1 MKKIMLILA
10 ITGVLI
16 SCSSKDEIIKKE
28 TVAEV
33 LVVKDE
39 AIIPLEEAVVEI
51 TEVVMVEVEKPVL
64 TDEDYKSVSEP
75 IKKLRKKPTPKPIN
89 KKLVIEEKVVPVEIV
104 METSVD
110 DALNI
115 DVDKQVANI
124 KTEVKVVDAETPKE
138 ESGSNKTLF
147 GILGVILVAAAA
159 MFVFKKK

>member
-10 ITGVLI
+10 ITGGLI
-16 SCSSKDEIIKKE
+16 SCSSKDEIIKEE
-28 TVAEV
+28 TVTEMV
-33 LVVKDE
+33 VVKDE
-39 AIIPLEEAVVEI
+39 AVVET

-64 TDEDYKSVSEP
+64 TNEDYKSVSEP

-110 DALNI
+110 EALNI